1 MKAALAVTRVTRDLE
16 SNIQGILRQVA
27 EAASAGADLVLFP
40 EAAVTGL
47 VNNDDPSHDLP
58 LGQAIPGPVTRRIAA
73 EAARH
78 SIYVALGILELDSG
92 ALYDSAVLFD
102 PAGEIA
108 MKYRRISRGWH
119 GPRCDPS
126 VYRHGAS
133 IEQAPTPLGST
144 VFLICG
150 DLFDDSLVERVRNM
164 HADYV
169 LCPMS
174 RCYDTLS
181 YDQERWK
188 RETKWEYAER
198 AASLRTAVLVVNSL
212 AEPEVGGDFG
222 GALVIGPTGEI
233 LAELPIGQEGLLLAD
248 LPGHA

>member
-1 MKAALAVTRVTRDLE
+1 MKAALAVMRVTRDME
-16 SNIQGILRQVA
+16 SNIQGILRRIA
-27 EAASAGADLVLFP
+27 EAAAADAGLVLFP

-78 SIYVALGILELDSG
+78 SIYVALGILERDSG

-119 GPRCDPS
+119 GSQCDPS
-126 VYRHGAS
+126 VYRQGTS
-133 IEQAPTPLGST
+133 IAQAITPMGLM

-150 DLFDDSLVERVRNM
+150 DLFDDSLLERVRNM
-164 HADYV
+164 HADCV

-174 RCYDTLS
+174 RCYNTLS
-181 YDQERWK
+181 YDRERWK

-198 AASLRTAVLVVNSL
+198 ATSLGTTVLVVNSL
-212 AEPEVGGDFG
+212 AEPEIGGDFG
-222 GALVIGPTGEI
+222 GALVIGPTGEL
-233 LAELPIGQEGLLLAD
+233 LAEFPIGQEGLLVAD